1 MKDSSIFRQDAVLY
15 AQQGKV
21 KPLQTP
27 LKTDYVFLT
36 VVFTVLA
43 LAGTGWLMSNHYV
56 RYQTVQGWVEPLNGV
71 AIHHSHTNGRI
82 IESFVKPG
90 DHVDEGDILLLL
102 NPPGFLADG
111 VTSVET
117 RLQALDKQSAALSE
131 QQRYLSNLNQQRK
144 ILLQTQLEGS
154 SSKTRILELAYQ
166 DRQRMLANASDQYE
180 RGSELYE
187 KGHLALA
194 AYQSLQDKYHQALL
208 QNRATAAELE
218 EQKNKTLA
226 LHQQIQTLTSEFA
239 LDNSRH
245 GMQEVELEQ
254 KRIDILQRGVQAIVA
269 SQTGKIDSVPVHVG
283 EEISMG
289 QPLVHLLPADSEL
302 VGVLRIP
309 VHAAGFIQ
317 QGQPISM
324 RYSAYPH
331 QKYGIYQGVISQLDE
346 TPSAGNDGNFFYTA
360 KVTLETSDVLAH
372 GKHYPLKT
380 GMSFEADVMLS
391 RRSFAEWLLEPL
403 YSLRGFSAL

>member
-82 IESFVKPG
+82 IESFVKAG
-90 DHVDEGDILLLL
+90 DQVDEGDILLLL

-154 SSKTRILELAYQ
+154 
-166 DRQRMLANASDQYE
+166 
-180 RGSELYE
+180 
-187 KGHLALA
+187 
-194 AYQSLQDKYHQALL
+194 
-208 QNRATAAELE
+208 
-218 EQKNKTLA
+218 
-226 LHQQIQTLTSEFA
+226 
-239 LDNSRH
+239 
-245 GMQEVELEQ
+245 
-254 KRIDILQRGVQAIVA
+254 
-269 SQTGKIDSVPVHVG
+269 
-283 EEISMG
+283 
-289 QPLVHLLPADSEL
+289 
-302 VGVLRIP
+302 
-309 VHAAGFIQ
+309 
-317 QGQPISM
+317 
-324 RYSAYPH
+324 
-331 QKYGIYQGVISQLDE
+331 
-346 TPSAGNDGNFFYTA
+346 
-360 KVTLETSDVLAH
+360 
-372 GKHYPLKT
+372 
-380 GMSFEADVMLS
+380 
-391 RRSFAEWLLEPL
+391 
-403 YSLRGFSAL
+403 